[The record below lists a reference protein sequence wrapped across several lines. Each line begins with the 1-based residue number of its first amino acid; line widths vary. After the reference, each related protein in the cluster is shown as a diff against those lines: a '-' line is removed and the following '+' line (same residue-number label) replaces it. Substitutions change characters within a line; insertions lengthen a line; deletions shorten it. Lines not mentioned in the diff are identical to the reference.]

1 MTLNLIS
8 RLPVHTHFRLRPFFW
23 LGLALSGIAVALSIV
38 ALLIWGLA
46 FGIDFTGGVQ
56 IELQTPHHTID
67 QARALAE
74 NALPETPVSL
84 QAFGENHVW
93 LLKTAQTT
101 LNQDQILGAL
111 TETFPKDT
119 VIRRVDYVGPSVGD
133 DLKQKGVIAV
143 VVSMI
148 AIMFYIWVRFEWP
161 FGVSALV
168 ALIHDVIIT
177 LGFLSLVQEEFS
189 LSTLAAILTIA
200 GYSIND
206 TVVVF
211 DRLREFLKKHQREPL
226 ISLAEKTCNH
236 VMVRS
241 CFTGVTTIAALICL
255 YIWGGAALQGFSLA
269 MIVGIL
275 AGAYSSIFVATP
287 LMLLLERYIQRT
299 PKAAASVV

>member
-8 RLPVHTHFRLRPFFW
+8 RLPVHTNFRLRPLFW
-23 LGLALSGIAVALSIV
+23 PGLALSGIVVTLSIV
-38 ALLIWGLA
+38 ALFVWGLA

-56 IELQTPHHTID
+56 IELQTPRHTID

-74 NALPETPVSL
+74 KALPETPVSV
-84 QAFGENHVW
+84 QVFGGNHVW

-101 LNQDQILGAL
+101 LNQDQVLAAL
-111 TETFPKDT
+111 TKVFPADT

-133 DLKQKGVIAV
+133 DLKQKGIIAV

-148 AIMFYIWVRFEWP
+148 AIMFYIWARFEWP

-168 ALIHDVIIT
+168 ALIHDVVIT
-177 LGFLSLVQEEFS
+177 LGFLSITQQEFS
-189 LSTLAAILTIA
+189 LATLAAILTIA

-211 DRLREFLKKHQREPL
+211 DRLRDFLKKYQREPL

-236 VMVRS
+236 VMIRS
-241 CFTGVTTIAALICL
+241 CFTGVTTIASLICL
-255 YIWGGAALQGFSLA
+255 YIWGGPALQGFSLA

-275 AGAYSSIFVATP
+275 AGAYSSLFVATP
-287 LMLLLERYIQRT
+287 LMLLLEKYIQRT
-299 PKAAASVV
+299 PKKSAVA